1 MSPPR
6 ESQGST
12 KIARQTRIDRMSQ
25 RTRNSVIPRRAS
37 KNSREFDAQS
47 FLKLAKAQPESGLI
61 NFDLLELGLHR
72 SKITANREAGSW
84 QGEGGTLC
92 FVIR

>member
-12 KIARQTRIDRMSQ
+12 KIARQTPIDRVSQ
-25 RTRNSVIPRRAS
+25 STRNSVIPRRAS

-47 FLKLAKAQPESGLI
+47 FLATI
-61 NFDLLELGLHR
+61 
-72 SKITANREAGSW
+72 
-84 QGEGGTLC
+84 GEGRKAMLFPKKHTIFTQEIPQTRC
-92 FVIR
+92 FICRRAR